1 MPYLIDGHN
10 LIPHIPGLTL
20 QDLDDE
26 LELIKLLQAFSQ
38 ATGKRTEVY
47 FDNAAPGQAG
57 RRAFGPVTA
66 YFVHQG
72 RTADAAIMARLKRLG
87 RAAPN
92 WTVVSADRE
101 VIAAARSA
109 RANIST
115 SGEFA
120 RLMLTRSSSG
130 ESEKGAEGELSEA
143 EVETWLRLFNE
154 KKDQ

>member
-26 LELIKLLQAFSQ
+26 LELIQLLQAFSQ

-66 YFVHQG
+66 FFVSKG
-72 RTADAAIMARLKRLG
+72 RTADTAIKNRLKKLG
-87 RAAPN
+87 RSAPN

-101 VIAAARSA
+101 VIAAARGA
-109 RANIST
+109 RAKTST

-120 RLMLTRSSSG
+120 RLMVSESISG
-130 ESEKGAEGELSEA
+130 ESEKEAESELSEA
-143 EVETWLRLFNE
+143 EIETWLRLFND
-154 KKDQ
+154 KKEG

>member
-38 ATGKRTEVY
+38 TTGKRAEVF

-57 RRAFGPVTA
+57 RRAFGSLTA
-66 YFVHQG
+66 FFVSQG
-72 RTADAAIMARLKRLG
+72 RTADSAIKNRLKKLG
-87 RAAPN
+87 RSAHN

-101 VIAAARSA
+101 VIAAAKEA
-109 RANIST
+109 RAKTRS
-115 SGEFA
+115 SAEFA
-120 RLMLTRSSSG
+120 SLLLTRSGGSDG
-130 ESEKGAEGELSEA
+130 EKESPAGLSEA
-143 EVETWLRLFNE
+143 EVETWLRLFSDSKE
-154 KKDQ
+154 E